1 ITSTGKNRQFEYGEG
16 GQLMISLPNPKYPDR
31 SFLDRVTL
39 ESLLTDT
46 EKIEAVDYAFGRYE
60 HRLEIALAILKDYLD
75 SDEAK
80 VLLKNE

>member
-1 ITSTGKNRQFEYGEG
+1 TGKNRQFEYGEG
-16 GQLMISLPNPKYPDR
+16 GQLMISLPNPKYPDS